1 MMWGGAE
8 ENQPQNLNLLPGVWK
23 DCLEVKESLE
33 TVRKRLLLASQM
45 FCNIRKGG
53 GGGRHEMAENWPR
66 KEHQTKTELKNSS
79 LDRWQEISQRGITS
93 MSYILENSLHQIPGS
108 LSQADILWPQLDP
121 ECEKTNRVFSMP
133 KTENGG
139 TIPSQKIYDPRS
151 QLQIL
156 LVEGGGEG
164 LGLPAKWNNYP
175 GHNPPALLRLKPEAG
190 GRDTRNPGSLL

>member
-1 MMWGGAE
+1 MMWGGGRKSASKPE
-8 ENQPQNLNLLPGVWK
+8 SFAW
-23 DCLEVKESLE
+23 SLE
-33 TVRKRLLLASQM
+33 RLSGGQREPGNCPQKIVACFSDVLQHTE
-45 FCNIRKGG
+45 G

-133 KTENGG
+133 KTKNGG